1 MKLQLSKL
9 NPTRQGNF
17 HNSHKIQAKYSNPKY
32 AINQIELK
40 SNNQRLIHKHNIL
53 IGIMSFLEAHFFYM
67 HAKRKRVTRK
77 ETC

>member
-40 SNNQRLIHKHNIL
+40 SNNQRLIHKHNIV
-53 IGIMSFLEAHFFYM
+53 IGIMSFLEAPFFFLY
-67 HAKRKRVTRK
+67 A
-77 ETC
+77 C